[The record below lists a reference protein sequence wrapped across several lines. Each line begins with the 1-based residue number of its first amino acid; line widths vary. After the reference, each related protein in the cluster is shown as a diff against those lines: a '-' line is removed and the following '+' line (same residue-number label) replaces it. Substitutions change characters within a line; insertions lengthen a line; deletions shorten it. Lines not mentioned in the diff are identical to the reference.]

1 MIVKVD
7 GNNLYLYGIIWD
19 GDGTYVSN
27 EISKEDGKHT
37 TLNVHINTK
46 GGSVF
51 DGNQIYNTLARAK
64 SKINIYV
71 DGLAASMGSILM
83 LPGQKVFMT
92 KSSLVMTHAPSGS
105 VYGNAKD
112 MKSAANLLSKLE
124 KNFLEKYSAK
134 TGKSEDDLRYLLE
147 GDNWLDADDCL
158 QLGLVDEIVPD
169 VFTKDDINMLKD
181 MKVAASMKESDPFIM
196 GITAT
201 QTKIDKNQNQSKMK
215 KQLMTAF
222 AFLATA
228 NLQEDSSDTA
238 FVNAITDHVNAL
250 KKDAEDKQKKI
261 DELTAQIDGD
271 KNKAIENAVEAAV
284 KEGKIEAS
292 KKDTFINI
300 GKASGIEALNAAFE
314 VIQPRETISGRIQN
328 KGGAAQPEMSWDE
341 YQEKDPRGLERLKAE
356 NFDAFNAIYKAK
368 FDKDFPAE

>member
-134 TGKSEDDLRYLLE
+134 TGKSEEDLRYLLE

-181 MKVAASMKESDPFIM
+181 LKVAASMKDSDPFIM
-196 GITAT
+196 GITAKET
-201 QTKIDKNQNQSKMK
+201 IIDKNKNQSKMK

-238 FVNAITDHVNAL
+238 FVNAITDHLDKL
-250 KKDAEDKQKKI
+250 KKANEDLEKENSTLK
-261 DELTAQIDGD
+261 AQIDGD
-271 KNKAIENAVEAAV
+271 KSKSIQDAVEAAV
-284 KEGKIEAS
+284 KAGKIEAA
-292 KKDTFINI
+292 KKESFVKI
-300 GKASGIEALNAAFE
+300 GNDSGIESLNAVLE
-314 VIQPRETISGRIQN
+314 SIQPRETITGKITGN
-328 KGGAAQPEMSWDE
+328 GGAAKPEMSWDE
-341 YQEKDPRGLERLKAE
+341 YQQKDPRGLEDLKSSDFE
-356 NFDAFNAIYKAK
+356 AFNAIYKDK
-368 FDKDFPAE
+368 FGNDFPA